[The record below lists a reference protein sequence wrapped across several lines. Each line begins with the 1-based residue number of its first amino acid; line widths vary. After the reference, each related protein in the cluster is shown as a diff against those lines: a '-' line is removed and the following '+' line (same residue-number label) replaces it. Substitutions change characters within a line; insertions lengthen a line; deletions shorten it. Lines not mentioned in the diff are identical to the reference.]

1 MLQTTHSCGAKET
14 DPYYHHP
21 VQDYHPPSHISFA
34 SHHHTDPFQVKK
46 LPHPITAKAEAGE
59 TIEQMMWPDHCVQGT
74 SGCQFHQEVV
84 EVLREREEKG
94 GKVMVV
100 QKVSQAHTF
109 QQERYVC

>member
-1 MLQTTHSCGAKET
+1 
-14 DPYYHHP
+14 
-21 VQDYHPPSHISFA
+21 
-34 SHHHTDPFQVKK
+34 
-46 LPHPITAKAEAGE
+46 
-59 TIEQMMWPDHCVQGT
+59 MWPDHCVQGT